1 MFDKFFKRIGEKV
14 MANINRTTASADPNN
29 VQVPK
34 GFVFNETGNIM
45 MATTDMQSHE
55 IEQSVR
61 DVFAEVS
68 VFFAAMTRALE
79 NYSKDSNDGM
89 TGHHDGS
96 IPHTVSGAPYNYSLY
111 DYKNLKTVIDSSGC
125 FVQVNEED
133 ITHTTESFGAT
144 FSKELVEAVLGLAT
158 GTGELAF
165 AKAMVSSV
173 GQAGFKISQSS
184 THDEKKVA
192 NIIFV
197 CEYLLGM
204 PVISAIVITADMNEH
219 TQALSVGPCFSESSS
234 KITLKIH
241 KDTYMFVTP
250 AFITKYS
257 PDLISGMNDPKF
269 VELVNIF
276 EGYLTGGPAVG
287 TGSLSGSTGAISP

>member
-1 MFDKFFKRIGEKV
+1 
-14 MANINRTTASADPNN
+14 MADISGTTVSADPNN

-34 GFVFNETGNIM
+34 GYVFNETGNIM
-45 MATTDMQSHE
+45 MATTDLQSQE
-55 IEQSVR
+55 IEKSVR

-79 NYSKDSNDGM
+79 KYSKESNDGM
-89 TGHHDGS
+89 TGIHDGTM
-96 IPHTVSGAPYNYSLY
+96 PHTAKGMPYNYSLY
-111 DYKNLKTVIDSSGC
+111 DYEHLKNIIDSSGC

-133 ITHTTESFGAT
+133 ITHKTESFGAT
-144 FSKELVEAVLGLAT
+144 FSKELIEAVLGLAT

-173 GQAGFKISQSS
+173 GQAGLKISQR
-184 THDEKKVA
+184 DADDKKKVA
-192 NIIFV
+192 NIIFI

-204 PVISAIVITADMNEH
+204 PAVSVIVITADMKEH

-234 KITLKIH
+234 EITLKIH

-250 AFITKYS
+250 AFITHYS
-257 PDLISGMNDPKF
+257 PDLISGITDPEF

-276 EGYLTGGPAVG
+276 EGYLTGVPAAS
-287 TGSLSGSTGAISP
+287 TGSLSGNTGVE

>member
-1 MFDKFFKRIGEKV
+1 
-14 MANINRTTASADPNN
+14 MADISDTTVSADPNN

-34 GFVFNETGNIM
+34 GYVFNETGNIM
-45 MATTDMQSHE
+45 MATTDLQSQE

-79 NYSKDSNDGM
+79 KNSKKSNDGM
-89 TGHHDGS
+89 TGIHDGT
-96 IPHTVSGAPYNYSLY
+96 IKHTTKGTPYNYSLY
-111 DYKNLKTVIDSSGC
+111 DYKHLKTIIDSSGC

-133 ITHTTESFGAT
+133 ITHKTESFGAT
-144 FSKELVEAVLGLAT
+144 FSKELIEAVLGLAT

-173 GQAGFKISQSS
+173 GQAGFKISSRSS
-184 THDEKKVA
+184 NDEKKVA
-192 NIIFV
+192 NIIFI

-204 PVISAIVITADMNEH
+204 PAISVIVITADMNDH
-219 TQALSVGPCFSESSS
+219 TQTLSVGPCFSESSS
-234 KITLKIH
+234 EITLKIH

-250 AFITKYS
+250 AFITHYS
-257 PDLISGMNDPKF
+257 PDLISGITDPEF

-276 EGYLTGGPAVG
+276 EGYLTGVPATS
-287 TGSLSGSTGAISP
+287 TGSLSGNTGVE

>member
-1 MFDKFFKRIGEKV
+1 MVDISG
-14 MANINRTTASADPNN
+14 TTVSADPNN

-34 GFVFNETGNIM
+34 GYVFNETGNIM
-45 MATTDMQSHE
+45 MATTDLQSQE

-79 NYSKDSNDGM
+79 KNSKKSNDGM
-89 TGHHDGS
+89 TGIHDGTM
-96 IPHTVSGAPYNYSLY
+96 PHSVTGAPYNYSLY
-111 DYKNLKTVIDSSGC
+111 DYKHLKTVIDSSGC

-133 ITHTTESFGAT
+133 VKKTFHSCGAT
-144 FSKELVEAVLGLAT
+144 FSKELIEAVLGLAT

-173 GQAGFKISQSS
+173 GQAGFKISNRSS
-184 THDEKKVA
+184 NDEKKVA

-204 PVISAIVITADMNEH
+204 PVVSAIVITADMNEN
-219 TQALSVGPCFSESSS
+219 TEALNVGPCFSATD
-234 KITLKIH
+234 KTATLKIH

-250 AFITKYS
+250 AFITHYS
-257 PDLISGMNDPKF
+257 PDLISGINDPEF

-276 EGYLTGGPAVG
+276 EGYLTGVPAAS
-287 TGSLSGSTGAISP
+287 TGSLSGNTGVE